1 MKFETLNDKNK
12 NKKNLIKWMKFEKL
26 NAKYQIPKK
35 SLKENVKIS
44 ISIILYS
51 KNQIKKNW
59 IRKNWIKKIISKI
72 KFEIIKI
79 RLKNDNE
86 KRNSVLSKS

>member
-1 MKFETLNDKNK
+1 
-12 NKKNLIKWMKFEKL
+12 MKFEKL

-44 ISIILYS
+44 NSILYS

-72 KFEIIKI
+72 KFETIKI